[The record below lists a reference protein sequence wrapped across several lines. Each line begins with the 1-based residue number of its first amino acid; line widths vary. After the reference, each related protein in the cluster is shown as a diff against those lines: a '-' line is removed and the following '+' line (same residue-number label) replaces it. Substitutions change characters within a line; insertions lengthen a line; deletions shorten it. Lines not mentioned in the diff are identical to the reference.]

1 MADGPEEIDMAMSL
15 VMAPQAQNH
24 DRHHPDDHAA
34 DDSHD
39 SDEWVDEDAMDLSPD
54 STAVLPP
61 PTHQSSPHS
70 PRSPTSPP
78 AQNHSQSQGNEENHE
93 PNITTNNGGGSSA
106 GTNVSTNED
115 NDHDDEDDGTDE
127 STSEE
132 DYDEEYDD
140 DSWHEIQ
147 EDHSE
152 PDEQELKEIKD
163 EVSAVDHTH
172 FEAMLQ
178 KDFEYPEYRLASTGR
193 IDWSIDHYNG
203 TREAPN
209 RELLMKS
216 PIVRV
221 GGYDWQIKFYPRG
234 NDSVYLSI
242 YVDCISIPHEN
253 VKENEKER
261 SKSKS
266 SRNAQKNSTPS
277 IATATPAKPAE
288 PQSTPLPMLHG
299 KQYPKRESVAAQVI
313 VVLYNPSE
321 PRTFYHRSGLHRFCP
336 LNPDWGWTR
345 FHGPFSE
352 IGLRQRL
359 QRQPLLRDDKLALT
373 AYIRT
378 ADDDTSC
385 LWEHTTKEN
394 PWDCFGM
401 TGMQGL
407 MGPPLVSRAY
417 VPAVASWLLLKP
429 FRKLLY
435 DIETRDE
442 EFEQISEPLPVV
454 AALQKILYDFRTLPM
469 RDKDNWRRP
478 VDLQPLCWALNQA
491 GLMSFD
497 HKCDVIEAWE
507 TIRFQLEQ
515 ELKHTTYSNRMK
527 DIFGPERY
535 RSTSMQRKHHSGT
548 YKVSVKGVASIQE
561 AMNQSKNFL
570 DRSLAPPLLHIELDR
585 QEFDSS
591 SRSWKKLL
599 NKISINDYI
608 TWSGKGYTLFG
619 IITHQDDLQSGNY
632 SALLRPNGPRTSWFQ
647 FTEKKPHL
655 DGREEKVL
663 TRLPEK
669 LAIQQHE
676 GFNGRGDDSKPVAYI
691 VLYIRNDEAQSQ
703 FDAKSEPNWS
713 VSDWLLRSTENR
725 GRKLTPAIGEKVDPK
740 KKSKKAPEKSNEK
753 VNVLVKA
760 INSTA
765 FAESNTSKTG
775 IIGFWPNEGLDKWTK
790 TFTIPLS
797 SKALDISK
805 KLSTMYNIDHRRIKV
820 FGMSPYG
827 KDEFPRIEYHG
838 EASPFGYISENED
851 IPEEIER
858 WLLFHIL
865 SEEELKGQLKAAE
878 AASKKEKPPS
888 GSASTPVVGSSNSN
902 SQPRPSRAENL
913 WPVNTNIATNNP
925 DDDSTNANGNAIT
938 GEDTVMSEAEEDRV
952 ISTIRAAGQAIF
964 DLPPHVVDHAYN
976 IPPFVPP
983 SHDAAGSSSASRNGL
998 PLPPPPPPA
1007 PGGLI
1012 PPPPI
1017 FTMPVALET
1026 LPPPPPGVS
1035 LRRAFHDAPMR
1046 PPTKERDI
1054 YFFLKTW
1061 DPEKQLLEPIGMFYA
1076 RGCFRV
1082 DQVVHKILKVPKE
1095 PHLAMFHQLNT
1106 WTIDSIKRRK
1116 TFDDLRITNGSVIVA
1131 QITLL
1136 DPDVPSAE
1144 EKLTDLL
1151 ERAGFAD
1158 LAGYIRSQAKDCIWP
1173 WRHSADDAVLDYF
1186 GQESYIGALRNHE
1199 PHGAGAK
1206 VYFNGDTYT
1215 GAFALGRRHGAGRM
1229 VYVNGDSYEGEWVRD
1244 LHDGRGR
1251 YVEGATLNTYE
1262 GGWREGRRF
1271 GEGVT
1276 HWKKAEVGEKVCR
1289 VCWVEP
1295 LEAAFFDCGHV
1306 AACLGCARSVD
1317 VCLVCRKKVL
1327 SALKLYPI
1335 A

>member
-1 MADGPEEIDMAMSL
+1 MAMSL

-24 DRHHPDDHAA
+24 DRHAATEDD

-54 STAVLPP
+54 SAAVLPP
-61 PTHQSSPHS
+61 PPHS
-70 PRSPTSPP
+70 HQPTTTSPTSPP
-78 AQNHSQSQGNEENHE
+78 HQNSVSQTAPVNDENRE
-93 PNITTNNGGGSSA
+93 PIPPPTNVGGAGGTASSA
-106 GTNVSTNED
+106 NTNVSTNED
-115 NDHDDEDDGTDE
+115 EDDDDGTDE
-127 STSEE
+127 STSDE

-140 DSWHEIQ
+140 ESWHEIQ
-147 EDHSE
+147 EDPSE

-163 EVSAVDHTH
+163 EVSAVDHSH

-178 KDFEYPEYRLASTGR
+178 KEFEYPEYRVASTGR
-193 IDWSIDHYNG
+193 IDWPIDHYNG
-203 TREAPN
+203 TRENPN

-242 YVDCISIPHEN
+242 YVDCVSIPHEN
-253 VKENEKER
+253 IKEGEKER

-266 SRNAQKNSTPS
+266 LRNSQKNASTSTVNP
-277 IATATPAKPAE
+277 IPPRPAE
-288 PQSTPLPMLHG
+288 PQTTPFSMLHG
-299 KQYPKRESVAAQVI
+299 KQYQKRESVAAHVI

-321 PRTFYHRSGLHRFCP
+321 PRTFNHRSGLHRFCP

-352 IGLRQRL
+352 IGVRQRL
-359 QRQPLLRDDKLALT
+359 QRQALLRGDKLALT

-378 ADDDTSC
+378 VDDDTGC
-385 LWEHTTKEN
+385 LWEHTTKDN

-401 TGMQGL
+401 TGLQGM

-429 FRKLLY
+429 FRQLLY
-435 DIETRDE
+435 DIPTRDE
-442 EFEQISEPLPVV
+442 EFEQISEPRPIV
-454 AALQKILYDFRTLPM
+454 AALQKLLYDFRALPI

-478 VDLQPLCWALNQA
+478 VDLQPLCWALNHA
-491 GLMSFD
+491 GLVSFD

-507 TIRFQLEQ
+507 TIRFQIEQ
-515 ELKHTTYSNRMK
+515 ELKDSPYSDRMK

-535 RSTSMQRKHHSGT
+535 RSAFLQRKYHSGT
-548 YKVSVKGVASIQE
+548 YKVSVKGVNSVQE
-561 AMNQSKNFL
+561 AMNQSENFL

-591 SRSWKKLL
+591 SRTWKKLM
-599 NKISINDYI
+599 NKVTINDYI
-608 TWSGKGYTLFG
+608 TWSGKGYTLYG

-632 SALLRPNGPRTSWFQ
+632 SAMLRPNGPKTSWFQ
-647 FTEKKPHL
+647 FSEKKAHL
-655 DGREEKVL
+655 DGREEKIL

-669 LAIQQHE
+669 LAIQQNE
-676 GFNGRGDDSKPVAYI
+676 GINGRADESKPAAYI
-691 VLYIRNDEAQSQ
+691 VLYIRNDEAKSQ
-703 FDAKSEPNWS
+703 FDLKSEPNWTLPE
-713 VSDWLLRSTENR
+713 WLLRFAEKR
-725 GRKLTPAIGEKVDPK
+725 GRRLAPAIGDKPDLK
-740 KKSKKAPEKSNEK
+740 KKSKKAKERVEEDVK
-753 VNVLVKA
+753 VYVKA
-760 INSTA
+760 VNSTA
-765 FAESNTSKTG
+765 FTESHTSKTG
-775 IIGFWPNEGLDKWTK
+775 IISLWPYQNLDKWTK
-790 TFTIPLS
+790 TLTVPLN
-797 SKALDISK
+797 SKSIDISK
-805 KLSTMYNIDHRRIKV
+805 KLSSMYNIDHRRIKV
-820 FGMSPYG
+820 FEMSPYG

-838 EASPFGYISENED
+838 GASPFGYISDDEEV
-851 IPEEIER
+851 PAEIER
-858 WLLFHIL
+858 WLLFHII
-865 SEEELKGQLKAAE
+865 SDEELKGQLKAAE
-878 AASKKEKPPS
+878 ATAKKDKLQSSSVPPT
-888 GSASTPVVGSSNSN
+888 AVGSSSSN
-902 SQPRPSRAENL
+902 SQPRPSRSENPWL
-913 WPVNTNIATNNP
+913 VNANASTNNHEG
-925 DDDSTNANGNAIT
+925 DSPNTNGNANS

-952 ISTIRAAGQAIF
+952 INTIRAAGQAIF
-964 DLPPHVVDHAYN
+964 DLPPHALDHAYN
-976 IPPFVPP
+976 IPPFIPP
-983 SHDAAGSSSASRNGL
+983 SNDAAGSSSASRNGL

-1007 PGGLI
+1007 PGGII

-1035 LRRAFHDAPMR
+1035 LRRAFPDSAMR
-1046 PPTKERDI
+1046 PSNKDRDI

-1061 DPEKQLLEPIGMFYA
+1061 DPEKQLLDHVGMFHA

-1082 DQVVHKILKVPKE
+1082 DQVVHKIIKAPKE
-1095 PHLAMFHQLNT
+1095 PHLALFHQLST
-1106 WTIDSIKRRK
+1106 WTVDSIKRRK
-1116 TFDDLRITNGSVIVA
+1116 TFDDLRIGNGSVIVA
-1131 QITLL
+1131 QTTLL
-1136 DPDVPSAE
+1136 DLDAPSAE
-1144 EKLTDLL
+1144 DKLTDLL

-1158 LAGYIRSQAKDCIWP
+1158 LAGYIRSQAKDAVWP
-1173 WRHSADDAVLDYF
+1173 WRRCVDDAVLDYF
-1186 GQESYIGALRNHE
+1186 GQESYTGALRSHE
-1199 PHGAGAK
+1199 PHGAGSK

-1215 GAFALGRRHGAGRM
+1215 GTFALGRRHGAGKM
-1229 VYVNGDSYEGEWVRD
+1229 VYVNGDSYDGEWARG
-1244 LHDGRGR
+1244 LHEGRGR